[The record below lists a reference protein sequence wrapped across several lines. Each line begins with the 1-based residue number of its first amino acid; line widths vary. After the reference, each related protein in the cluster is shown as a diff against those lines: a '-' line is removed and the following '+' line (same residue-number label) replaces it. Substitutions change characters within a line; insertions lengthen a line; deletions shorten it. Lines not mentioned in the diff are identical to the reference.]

1 MNNKI
6 DIVIK
11 KIKDNNSIIG
21 IAIVGS
27 YQKEDDYND
36 IDFLV
41 VSNNIKETKTH
52 INKVFKDYK
61 KYYNDDSI
69 RITDYLDCE
78 ISFGMYND
86 KNITKRIN
94 NYLNGKDL
102 EPIYK
107 NWNIVGWL
115 PECLLYDLNRMTILY
130 EKNQFLTKI
139 KDKITN
145 YPSKM
150 QQAIVKICDD
160 KINNLSKH
168 RKFGKLEKKI
178 TESEVLSLK
187 IRRAFAMKK
196 EYFNGY
202 KRIDEKIS
210 DSKVD
215 IDE

>member
-1 MNNKI
+1 MNNEI
-6 DIVIK
+6 DIIIK
-11 KIKDNNSIIG
+11 NIKDNKSIIG

-27 YQKEDDYND
+27 YQKEDNSND
-36 IDFLV
+36 VDFLV
-41 VSNNIKETKTH
+41 ISNNIKETKTH

-61 KYYNDDSI
+61 RYYNDDSI
-69 RITDYLDCE
+69 RITDYLNCE
-78 ISFGMYND
+78 ISFGIYND

-115 PECLLYDLNRMTILY
+115 PECLLYDLNKMTILY

-145 YPSKM
+145 YPDKM
-150 QQAIVKICDD
+150 QQAIIKICDD
-160 KINNLSKH
+160 KINNLSNN
-168 RKFGKLEKKI
+168 RNLGKLEKKI
-178 TESEVLSLK
+178 TEGEILSLK
-187 IRRAFAMKK
+187 IRKAFAIKK

-202 KRIDEKIS
+202 KRIDKKII
-210 DSKVD
+210 DRKVD